1 MNGARAGAS
10 AGDVRTAAGGEPA
23 AVAVHAEVAAR
34 GLRLDVEARPGRVLG
49 VLGPNGAGKS
59 TLLAL
64 VAGLAAPSSG
74 TVHVA
79 GRLVAGPR
87 TWVPPHDRRVT
98 LLAQDPLLFP
108 HLTALDNVAF
118 GPRAAG
124 TGRRDADRL
133 ALELLGQV
141 GCADLAER
149 RPAAL
154 SGGQSQ
160 RVALARALAPD
171 PEVVL
176 LDEPLSALDVGSAA
190 EMRHLL
196 RGVLRG
202 SGRTAVLVTHDL
214 LDVLAVADDVVV
226 LDGGTVVEAG
236 PVGEVL
242 TRPRSRFAAELA
254 GVNLVLGHLAADED
268 AVIAPAVNRG
278 AEADKTSPPPLVVHG
293 LVDAGCVPGEAVA
306 ATFGP
311 RAVSVH
317 RTPPGGSPRNA
328 VPVRVGAL
336 ERQGDLVRVRG
347 TAATGHALAAD
358 ITPASVTALDLAPGT
373 EVLFSVK
380 TAEVTIFQ
388 A

>member
-1 MNGARAGAS
+1 VNGTRAGAP
-10 AGDVRTAAGGEPA
+10 AGDHP

-34 GLRLDVEARPGRVLG
+34 GVRLDVEARPGRVLG

-74 TVHVA
+74 TVHVG

-87 TWVPPHDRRVT
+87 AWAPPHDRRVT

-124 TGRRDADRL
+124 AARREADRL
-133 ALELLGQV
+133 ALTLLDRV
-141 GCADLAER
+141 GCADLAGR

-196 RGVLRG
+196 RDVLRG

-226 LDGGTVVEAG
+226 LDGGTVAEAG

-242 TRPRSRFAAELA
+242 TRPRSRFAAALA

-268 AVIAPAVNRG
+268 AVIAPATG
-278 AEADKTSPPPLVVHG
+278 TAADRASVPPLVVHG
-293 LVDAGCVPGEAVA
+293 LVDPGCAPGEAVA

-328 VPVRVGAL
+328 LPVRVGAL

-347 TAATGHALAAD
+347 TTATGHVLAAD
-358 ITPASVTALDLAPGT
+358 ITPASVTALDLAPGA

-380 TAEVTIFQ
+380 TAEVTIFE